1 MLLFRWDEYLILR
14 FTVNHIWDEYLL
26 DYLLDYLMFIIV

>member
-1 MLLFRWDEYLILR
+1 MNLILR
-14 FTVNHIWDEYLL
+14 FTVNQIWDEYLL